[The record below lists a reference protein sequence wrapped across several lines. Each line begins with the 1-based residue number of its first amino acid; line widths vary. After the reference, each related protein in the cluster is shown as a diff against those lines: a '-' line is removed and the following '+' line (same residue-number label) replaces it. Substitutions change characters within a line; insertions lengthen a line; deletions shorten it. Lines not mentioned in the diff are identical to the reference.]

1 MKQIFHK
8 LDLSSSANRTIQIA
22 VALLFVAVTL
32 IPILGN
38 QRVHAA
44 QMGSRKIT
52 LSDSKISATGVNY
65 TFTFTTV
72 TSAAIQGV
80 RLQFCTTPLGA
91 CTSVG
96 GLTVATANAT
106 AATQTWTNAGDISDN
121 GSTDVGACT
130 ENTNPTQ
137 EICLDR
143 TNVTAEAPGSKV
155 FTLNTVTNANTQTT
169 VYVRIATYSD
179 TAYATLVDQGIVA
192 AATARQLTVNG
203 RVQERLEFCVAA
215 IDNAAALPANCAA
228 MASTTTIDMGVIDNT
243 SVAIAPVAI
252 TATNGSNNFYGV
264 AMVNTNASSGAV
276 LSFFPQAA
284 STGTNELRSFR
295 VAGVTCNASGTDL
308 TDQCFRSATPDNTLN
323 AFSAGT
329 ERFGMVVPCIDT
341 TQGTTANMTGV
352 NAYNGVDNSTVSVAS
367 CQTEAESEFAWNSTG
382 TAATIASSSSVV
394 DNEVVKLRFGAT
406 ASATTPTGAY
416 SVTTTYIA
424 TPTF

>member
-1 MKQIFHK
+1 MKQNFHK
-8 LDLSSSANRTIQIA
+8 LDLSSGAARTIQIA
-22 VALLFVAVTL
+22 IALLFVTATL

-38 QRVHAA
+38 KTVSAA
-44 QMGSRKIT
+44 QMGTRKVV

-65 TFTFTTV
+65 TFTFTTA

-91 CTSVG
+91 CTGVA
-96 GLTVATANAT
+96 GLTVAGSNAT
-106 AATQTWTNAGDISDN
+106 AATQTWTNAGDLTDN
-121 GSTDVGACT
+121 GSTDQGACT
-130 ENTNPTQ
+130 ENTNPAQ

-143 TNVTAEAPGSKV
+143 VVATAETPGSKV

-169 VYVRIATYSD
+169 VYIRIATYSD
-179 TAYATLVDQGIVA
+179 TAYATKVDEGIVA

-215 IDNAAALPANCAA
+215 IDDASALPANCPA

-243 SVAIAPVAI
+243 SISQSPVNV
-252 TATNGSNNFYGV
+252 TATNGSNDFYGV
-264 AMVNTNASSGAV
+264 AMVNTNASGGAV
-276 LSFFPQAA
+276 LSYFPEAA
-284 STGTNELRSFR
+284 GSGTNELRAFR

-308 TDQCFRSATPDNTLN
+308 TDQCFQSATPTNT
-323 AFSAGT
+323 ADTFTAGT
-329 ERFGMVVPCIDT
+329 ERFGLAVACIDT
-341 TQGTTANMTGV
+341 TQGTTANMSGV
-352 NAYNGVDNSTVSVAS
+352 TAYNSTDAS
-367 CQTEAESEFAWNSTG
+367 TASAANCQNEANTKFAWNNSG
-382 TAATIASSSSVV
+382 TAATIASSSNVV
-394 DNEVVKLRFGAT
+394 DNEIVKLRFGAT